1 MINFMREWIINIV
14 IMIVFVTFLEI
25 ILPSS
30 NMKRYIQMII
40 GLLIII
46 VLINPF
52 INLITKDI
60 NIEREVFA
68 NIGESF
74 SYDQTGNS
82 EYIELQNKQIINM
95 YKQKLHKE
103 ISEMVSKEGDFDILN
118 LDIDIIEDSI
128 QNNYGDITRIE
139 LAIMT
144 AKKEGIQKND
154 EIKVNKIQDVVISTL
169 DSDSTKSIQTSESCK
184 KIQKKISEYYK
195 ISEDKVLV
203 YLETES

>member
-14 IMIVFVTFLEI
+14 IMIVFVAFLEI

-52 INLITKDI
+52 IKLITKDI

-68 NIGESF
+68 NIGNSF
-74 SYDQTGNS
+74 SYDQNGST
-82 EYIELQNKQIINM
+82 EYIRQQNKQIINI
-95 YKQKLHKE
+95 YKQKLEKE
-103 ISEMVSKEGDFDILN
+103 ISKMILEEGDYDILS
-118 LDIDIIEDSI
+118 LEIDIIENDT
-128 QNNYGDITRIE
+128 QDNYGSISRIE
-139 LAIMT
+139 AAIMT
-144 AKKEGIQKND
+144 SEKDDSQKKY
-154 EIKVNKIQDVVISTL
+154 EIKIDKIQDVVVNTEDN
-169 DSDSTKSIQTSESCK
+169 DSSR
-184 KIQKKISEYYK
+184 KIQISENCREIQEKISEYYN

-203 YLETES
+203 HLKTES

>member
-74 SYDQTGNS
+74 SYDQSGNS

-95 YKQKLHKE
+95 YKQKLYKE
-103 ISEMVSKEGDFDILN
+103 ISEMVSKEGDFDIFN

-128 QNNYGDITRIE
+128 QDNYGDITRIE

-144 AKKEGIQKND
+144 AKKEGSQKND